1 VLAASVQKTKVISFT
16 LTTLSVVAGFFIV
29 IFLAY
34 RISRQVL
41 KLVDMADTIA
51 AGNYEVHTQVQGNDE
66 ISRLALSLNHMA
78 RVLSQN
84 ISELKRKNME
94 LDQFAHIVSHDMKAP
109 LRGIDNVV
117 AWIEEDHA
125 TELSPKVSEYLQLI
139 KGRVA
144 RGENLIN
151 GILSYARIGKEE
163 DQKEEVNVRL
173 LVMDILENFV
183 TTRGLAIDVS
193 PSLPVLYTQKFPL
206 LQVFS
211 NLISNAIKYNNTE
224 KGEIRIYHKDVGE
237 YFEFFVEDN
246 GPGISKSYH
255 DKIFMIFQTLQ
266 ERDTFE
272 STGVGLAIVKKI
284 LDSRLERIHIQSEPG
299 KGSVFSFTWRKK

>member
-1 VLAASVQKTKVISFT
+1 
-16 LTTLSVVAGFFIV
+16 
-29 IFLAY
+29 
-34 RISRQVL
+34 
-41 KLVDMADTIA
+41 MADTIA

-125 TELSPKVSEYLQLI
+125 AELSPKVSEYLQLI

-183 TTRGLAIDVS
+183 TTRGLDIKVS
-193 PSLPVLYTQKFPL
+193 PDLPVVYTQKFPL

-211 NLISNAIKYNNTE
+211 NLISNAIK
-224 KGEIRIYHKDVGE
+224 
-237 YFEFFVEDN
+237 
-246 GPGISKSYH
+246 
-255 DKIFMIFQTLQ
+255 
-266 ERDTFE
+266 
-272 STGVGLAIVKKI
+272 
-284 LDSRLERIHIQSEPG
+284 
-299 KGSVFSFTWRKK
+299 